1 MREYSIFRI
10 AADYPVGGKPAYGLQ
25 PNFYYLSKEQERL
38 GNRVQIIAR
47 RSSSQPSL
55 ERDGSIEIHRVDSPF
70 NVNAYR
76 TLRELASKKQVDNAL
91 VHTHSTSGLVLGA
104 MKAPLHLPLFAHIH
118 GASRSSRMP
127 QKLRGVADQDFS
139 QSKMWYYYFRERLFW
154 SSADRVLAVSNALKQ
169 DLMSRY
175 TIPDAKI
182 KVVYNGVDT
191 RVFRRIQDS
200 TPEELRKFDSKK
212 IILYVGHFGPRKGLI
227 FLIRAMKEIV
237 REVPEAVA
245 VAIGGVPAWL
255 GREHDY
261 WSFLQGAV
269 KENGVEEKIL
279 LLDRVPNDTL
289 PTYYSKASVFVLPSF
304 YEAFAKV
311 VLEAMACEDPAVVTR
326 EGGPREAI
334 DEGKTGLLV
343 EYGSTKEL
351 ADAVIAI
358 LQDERKARQ
367 MGIDARKRI
376 ERDFT
381 WEAVAKRV
389 NSAYDEVFAAR
400 A

>member
-1 MREYSIFRI
+1 VRGYNIFRI

-38 GNRVQIIAR
+38 GNHVQIIAR
-47 RSSSQPSL
+47 RSNSQPRS
-55 ERDGSIEIHRVDSPF
+55 ERDGDIEICRVDSPF

-76 TLRELASKKQVDNAL
+76 MLRDLASRMQGDNAL
-91 VHTHSTSGLVLGA
+91 VHTHSTSGLILGA
-104 MKAPLHLPLFAHIH
+104 MKTPLHLPLFAHIH

-139 QSKMWYYYFRERLFW
+139 QSKMWYYYFRERLLW
-154 SSADRVLAVSNALKQ
+154 SSADRVLAVSNALKE
-169 DLMSRY
+169 DLISRY
-175 TIPDAKI
+175 AIPDSKI

-191 RVFRRIQDS
+191 RIFRRLRET
-200 TPEELRKFDSKK
+200 TPEELMKFEGKK
-212 IILYVGHFGPRKGLI
+212 IVLYVGHFGPRKGLI

-237 REVPEAVA
+237 REVPDAVV

-255 GREHDY
+255 GREKDY
-261 WSFLQGAV
+261 WSFLQNAI
-269 KENGVEEKIL
+269 KEGGLEEKIL
-279 LLDRVPNDTL
+279 LIDRVPNEAL
-289 PTYYSKASVFVLPSF
+289 PAYYSKASVFVLPSF

-311 VLEAMACEDPAVVTR
+311 VLEAMACEDPVVVTR
-326 EGGPREAI
+326 EGGPSEAI

-351 ADAVIAI
+351 ANAVIAV
-358 LQDERKARQ
+358 LQDERRARQ

-376 ERDFT
+376 EGDFT
-381 WEAVAKRV
+381 WESVAKRV
-389 NSAYDEVFAAR
+389 NSAYDEVFAER
-400 A
+400 V